1 MLYNEL
7 IWIYMLQQVSHG
19 AIQFTAYEELRKV
32 IIDFKSKRS
41 TFHNDNP
48 DKLLVS

>member
-1 MLYNEL
+1 MSLFQF
-7 IWIYMLQQVSHG
+7 IYCSRSHG

-41 TFHNDNP
+41 TFHNQNP